1 MLCLRLAV
9 LNLSPVKTLY
19 GSRSYREAESVGF
32 VYVINKYYL
41 YN

>member
-19 GSRSYREAESVGF
+19 GSGSYRETESVGF
-32 VYVINKYYL
+32 VYVINML
-41 YN
+41 SI